1 MNTLWGN
8 SVPYVC
14 WHQELVCCDHKS
26 APTVILILKCP
37 RFIPCPPL
45 LSCMFMELLLT
56 VIRSP
61 WKSSCG
67 LFSDLCRSFRFSV
80 KWSHWVYS
88 CCALI
93 PLDPSYVKLS
103 VCQAEHAVGPL
114 EQMHLWTSKAPS
126 SVVDVPYYKWTK
138 STHDLVWAE
147 LATGLVLKC
156 SYHMQSYTMYYHT
169 IIIL

>member
-1 MNTLWGN
+1 MTSNRLKCISLERNMAGTLIILIVTGGVVGAFRDVEINTLWGN

-45 LSCMFMELLLT
+45 LSCMFMGLLLT

-93 PLDPSYVKLS
+93 PLDPSYVKRFSLPGRT
-103 VCQAEHAVGPL
+103 CC
-114 EQMHLWTSKAPS
+114 
-126 SVVDVPYYKWTK
+126 
-138 STHDLVWAE
+138 WATRADAS
-147 LATGLVLKC
+147 LDK
-156 SYHMQSYTMYYHT
+156 
-169 IIIL
+169 